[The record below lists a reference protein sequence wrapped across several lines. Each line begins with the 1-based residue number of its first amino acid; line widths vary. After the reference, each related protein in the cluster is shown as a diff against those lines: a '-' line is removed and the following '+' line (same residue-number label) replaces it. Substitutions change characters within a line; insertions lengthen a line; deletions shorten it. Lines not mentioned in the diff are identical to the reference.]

1 MKRVQDHYFHQ
12 ARREGF
18 AARSAFKLEQIDRR
32 RKILRR
38 RMRVLDLGCAP
49 GSWLQYAA
57 GRVAPAGR
65 LVGVDLQPIGID
77 LPETVRLIEGDVFL
91 LAPADLMGDGGP
103 FDVILSDLAPKTTGV
118 PSADAARSAD
128 LVRRA
133 LELSRTVLVPGG
145 ALLAK
150 VFQGG
155 EFPSLRQEFQ
165 SAFDKV
171 TVEKPQASRAESVEL
186 FLLGMGKHP

>member
-18 AARSAFKLEQIDRR
+18 AARSAYKLEQIDRR

-65 LVGVDLQPIGID
+65 LVGVDLEPIGID
-77 LPETVRLIEGDVFL
+77 LPETVRLIQGDAFL

-133 LELSRTVLVPGG
+133 LELSRTVLLPGG

>member
-1 MKRVQDHYFHQ
+1 MKRVRDHYFHQ

-18 AARSAFKLEQIDRR
+18 AARSAYKLEQIDRR

-38 RMRVLDLGCAP
+38 GMGVLDLGCAP

-65 LVGVDLQPIGID
+65 LVGVDLQAMTAA
-77 LPETVRLIEGDVFL
+77 LPEPVRLIQGDVFSL
-91 LAPADLMGDGGP
+91 TPAELTGDGGP
-103 FDVILSDLAPKTTGV
+103 FDVILSDMAPKTTGV

-133 LELSRTVLVPGG
+133 LELSRTVLAPGG
-145 ALLAK
+145 TLLAK
-150 VFQGG
+150 VYQGG
-155 EFPSLRQEFQ
+155 EFPSLRREFQ

-171 TVEKPQASRAESVEL
+171 TVEKPQASRAESVEIY
-186 FLLGMGKHP
+186 LLGMGKYT

>member
-18 AARSAFKLEQIDRR
+18 AARSAYKLEQIDRR

-38 RMRVLDLGCAP
+38 GMRVLDLGCAP

-57 GRVAPAGR
+57 GRVGSAGR
-65 LVGVDLQPIGID
+65 LVGVDLQAITTA
-77 LPETVRLIEGDVFL
+77 LPGSVRLIQGDAFAL
-91 LAPADLMGDGGP
+91 TPAELMGDGGP

-133 LELSRTVLVPGG
+133 LEFSRTVLTTGG

-150 VFQGG
+150 VYQGG
-155 EFPSLRQEFQ
+155 EFPSLRQEFL

>member
-18 AARSAFKLEQIDRR
+18 AARSAYKLEQIDRR

-38 RMRVLDLGCAP
+38 GMRVLDLGCAP

-57 GRVAPAGR
+57 GRVGSAGW
-65 LVGVDLQPIGID
+65 LVGVDLQAITTA
-77 LPETVRLIEGDVFL
+77 LPGSVRLIQGDAVSL
-91 LAPADLMGDGGP
+91 TPAELMGDGGP

-133 LELSRTVLVPGG
+133 LEISRTVLAPGG

-150 VFQGG
+150 VYQGG
-155 EFPSLRQEFQ
+155 EFPSLRQEFL